1 MEAYELLGT
10 IGEGTYGV
18 VLKARDRD
26 TKRIVAIKKFKES
39 DEDERVRKTALREVR
54 ILKQLRHENV
64 VALLGLFRRNGKLYL
79 VFEYVDRTLLEE
91 LERSPDG
98 MDPGDV
104 KRVMWQL
111 ARSVDYLHSHQV
123 IHRDIKPENLLLSRH
138 GVLKLCD
145 FGFARTLAGPGARY
159 TDYVS
164 TRWYRCPELLIGD
177 VAYSKPVDIWAVGCL
192 CFRVTLI
199 WTSSF
204 RS

>member
-123 IHRDIKPENLLLSRH
+123 IHRGKFCLGLCSYQPFSVQVPFISLHNADRH
-138 GVLKLCD
+138 QARKLI
-145 FGFARTLAGPGARY
+145 ALT
-159 TDYVS
+159 
-164 TRWYRCPELLIGD
+164 TRS
-177 VAYSKPVDIWAVGCL
+177 VKAV
-192 CFRVTLI
+192 
-199 WTSSF
+199 
-204 RS
+204 